1 MSIGFND
8 AEKKQL
14 LLSVGENIRRI
25 RKSKKMT
32 QADLAFVLNADP
44 GKIGRT
50 ERGEY
55 DFKFSSLIVIAKGL
69 NISICKLLE
78 GADIS

>member
-14 LLSVGENIRRI
+14 LLSIGENIRRI

-32 QADLAFVLNADP
+32 QADLAFMLNADP

-55 DFKFSSLIVIAKGL
+55 DFKISSLIIIAKGL
-69 NISICKLLE
+69 NISICQLLE
-78 GADIS
+78 GTAIS